1 MKKFYE
7 KLVSQDKKFALG
19 SINLE
24 EHAPKY
30 LTWLNEKLE
39 KSLNVDEAKEKLNK
53 LAIDNAFAIIN
64 RETKHLVGI
73 TSFYNVSQMNRK
85 SFNFCGS

>member
-7 KLVSQDKKFALG
+7 KLVSEDKKIALG

-30 LTWLNEKLE
+30 LTWLNERSE
-39 KSLNVDEAKEKLNK
+39 KPLSHDDAKEKLNK
-53 LAIDNAFAIIN
+53 LAADNAFAIVN
-64 RETKHLVGI
+64 RETKHLIGI

-85 SFNFCGS
+85 S